1 MPVVFAIIGFFAL
14 FIPTRCVGCTIG
26 LGTGTEFEHGEYAE
40 YFYYDGSVHEFESD
54 GGKEV
59 GLIPGGTI
67 FCEVNAKKENV
78 VCYKLQGKT
87 PVRTYIKSGDS
98 AGERHSGNIVAQTR
112 KFFIFW
118 QFKHVGVGDF
128 GGKDFREKNSG
139 ILKWDDFFEVAQK
152 KANADARAFFDKEF
166 STISISKHPSDD
178 FDGDFRKSIK
188 GSYELSGKDY
198 PSLKDKSML
207 YFLTPQEYKKMKKIK
222 KNADALFRKK
232 YEEYCSPLPVYA
244 TSCSLPDGMEY
255 PFSVE
260 KL

>member
-1 MPVVFAIIGFFAL
+1 MPVIFAIIGFFVL

-26 LGTGTEFEHGEYAE
+26 SVINTEYEHREYAN
-40 YFYYDGSVHEFESD
+40 YFYYDGSVHEYESD

-59 GLIPGGTI
+59 GLIPEKTV
-67 FCEVNAKKENV
+67 FCEVHDSKGNEA
-78 VCYKLQGKT
+78 CYKLQGKT
-87 PVRTYIKSGDS
+87 PVRIYIKAGDS
-98 AGERHSGNIVAQTR
+98 AGKRHEGVAAQMR

-128 GGKDFREKNSG
+128 GGKDLRENSG
-139 ILKWDDFFEVAQK
+139 ILKWDDFFEVAKK
-152 KANADARAFFDKEF
+152 KANADARALFDKEF

-178 FDGDFRKSIK
+178 FDGDYRRSIK

-198 PSLKDKSML
+198 SSLKDKSML

-222 KNADALFRKK
+222 KNADALFWKK

-244 TSCSLPDGMEY
+244 TSGHSLPDGMEY
-255 PFSVE
+255 PFSVT
-260 KL
+260 KLK